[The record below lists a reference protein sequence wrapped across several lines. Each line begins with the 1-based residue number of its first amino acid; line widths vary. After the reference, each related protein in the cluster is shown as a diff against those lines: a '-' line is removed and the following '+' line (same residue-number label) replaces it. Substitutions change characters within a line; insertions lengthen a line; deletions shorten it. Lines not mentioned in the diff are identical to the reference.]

1 MNNNFFNEIERKWQK
16 IWEEKKVFE
25 PSVDESKPKFFLT
38 VPYPYMSGLLHLGN
52 AYTFAR
58 GEFIARYKRL
68 KRFNVLWPQGWHITG
83 APIVS
88 KALRLKEGD
97 EKIIKDLKE
106 DGISEKDW
114 EILKT
119 PEGWAMYFIKLNKEA
134 FKKFGFSIDWRR
146 EFYTSYL
153 HPWYNKFIEWQ
164 YRKLKEKGLITKGT
178 HPVVWDP
185 KVNSVIGD
193 HDRPDEYAGI
203 EPIEGVII
211 KFYTKYKEKNII
223 LPCFTL
229 RPETIYGVT
238 NIWVNPNAKYILAKV
253 NNEYWILPNTIV
265 IEELKNQDFNVEI
278 IEEINI
284 NDLLGK
290 HAKNPLTNEEVPI
303 LPAKFVN
310 PEIGTGIV
318 MSVPAHAP
326 YDYIALLDLTKDE
339 KWKDFANKALSSM
352 KSLFKVEGFSEFPA
366 KDIVEKM
373 NIKSQEEIEK
383 LEKATQEIYS
393 KEYYNGIL
401 KEIYG
406 KYSGKRIY
414 EIKEDFIK
422 ELIEKNIALKY
433 YTLPIRFKSR
443 YGGVCIVKIVKDQW
457 FLRYSDPEWKKLAH
471 ECVNQMKFLPE
482 ELRQVFHNTIDW
494 YKDWAFTHKKELGTP
509 LPWDP
514 EWTIES
520 LSDSTIYMA
529 FYTISH
535 LITKIPPEKIED
547 DLFDYVFL
555 GKGDEN
561 KLIEKYG
568 EIIKEMRR
576 EFEYWYPVDLRT
588 SGKDLI
594 QNHLIFY
601 IFHHVAIFPKEKW
614 PKTIAINGWVLLGG
628 RKMSKSLGNYIS
640 MLEASK
646 KHPIDVIRFLLAYA
660 GNTGL
665 DDANIELSLAD
676 NIKKEL
682 IEWYN
687 FCIENYNKG
696 REEVLLIDKWF
707 ENVLNKTIKLA
718 EEKYEKMNFKDVINI
733 VWFDLDREFKWYLRR
748 INNNPNKEVINKYI
762 VYRNTLLYPIIPH
775 ITSEILEKIG
785 IDPLSLKWP
794 ETEKIDETIISL
806 EDYVKSVRSDIE
818 KILNIIKK
826 KDIKEIKIIV
836 AKREKYEIF
845 KELKDKLKEENLE
858 NIVKELINRYKNY
871 SNLIIKVKNNLGL
884 IENLFERDL
893 EIKALEE
900 AKEFLEKEF
909 KAKVI
914 IELEENS
921 FEEKAKNAL
930 PGKPAIVLK

>member
-696 REEVLLIDKWF
+696 REEMLLIDKWF